1 MAKSKTAVAE
11 QSTETQTDV
20 VDNSIV
26 NTNTES
32 DNTQLHQGLNDGQ
45 SDTVKTFTQDEV
57 NRIVQQRLQ
66 QEKSKYSDYDSL
78 KAQVTEF
85 DNKYKSLEQQQSELL
100 KTNRELQI
108 SNTLSKS
115 AISQGITDIEALMK
129 LADVSTLQ
137 FDEKGTVTNAD
148 EVIKGVI
155 ERYPTLVTKKRIPQ
169 VDAINPANTT
179 VQNTQQADAERRAK
193 YFGTGNR
200 NAFAGGGV
208 NWTSSD
214 E

>member
-20 VDNSIV
+20 VDNSTV
-26 NTNTES
+26 NTES
-32 DNTQLHQGLNDGQ
+32 DNTQLHQGSNDGQ
-45 SDTVKTFTQDEV
+45 TEPVKTFTQDEV

-66 QEKSKYSDYDSL
+66 QEKSKYTDYDSL

-155 ERYPTLVTKKRIPQ
+155 ERYPNLVTKKRIPQ

-179 VQNTQQADAERRAK
+179 VQNTQQTDAERRAR